1 MPSGES
7 GGFDRRAAL
16 EIGLTCTYFRVR
28 RATRILADVYDAALR
43 PHGLKGTQFAL
54 LTAVY
59 VLESAPEG
67 ATVGELASVLASDRT
82 TLARTLTP
90 LERDGLLVREPGED
104 RRERRVRLTERGRTR
119 LAAASEAWRR
129 AQDEVVA
136 CVGDA
141 WPALMS
147 GLRAVDGLEHDKASR
162 A

>member
-1 MPSGES
+1 VPSPDP

-16 EIGLTCTYFRVR
+16 EIGLTCTYFRAR

-43 PHGLKGTQFAL
+43 PHGLKGTQFSL
-54 LTAVY
+54 LTAVF
-59 VLESAPEG
+59 VLESTPAG
-67 ATVGELASVLASDRT
+67 ATVGELASVMASDRT
-82 TLARTLTP
+82 TLSRTLTP
-90 LERDGLLVREPGED
+90 LERDGLLVR
-104 RRERRVRLTERGRTR
+104 RGRAR
-119 LAAASEAWRR
+119 LEAASEAWRR

-147 GLRAVDGLEHDKASR
+147 GLRAVDDLEHDKASR